1 MRVRRFEVE
10 GFKNIRQRVSLQDL
24 GPLNVIYGENNVGKS
39 NLLQSIALFFRLM
52 DDSFG
57 EIPPTRR
64 RELKPQVPQA
74 LGLEASRIFDLLTGG
89 AIRMHA
95 QITFD
100 EGETIPLDYVSSETV
115 SEVEVAVVIEPAGSG
130 GRYFFERVLV
140 NRTWDPLPQGLVREV
155 YEVFH
160 FLSRVMVPRSDQVF
174 HRFAFID
181 ISRRTLPLTEVDR
194 SSHEIIPPSRLLELF
209 DARESTEPLLYQR
222 WQLFV
227 ETLARFSDVMGFGQ
241 PMVLFDRHTGTA
253 RLVLQT
259 ERARIPFDLMG
270 SGVQQVVALV
280 AQLILTNAIF
290 VAIEEPELNLRYA
303 LQGRLREM
311 LEALVSH
318 PAGPR
323 QIFLSS
329 HSNAFE
335 SGDAHYLMS
344 MTPRG
349 PTVERRLHDRTE
361 RYGNSV
367 VTTVSSQPPPA
378 AHSTSTPPAM
388 PSMRARSQ
396 TLPDVTAGQFFG
408 EATTPRRKT

>member
-1 MRVRRFEVE
+1 M
-10 GFKNIRQRVSLQDL
+10 
-24 GPLNVIYGENNVGKS
+24 
-39 NLLQSIALFFRLM
+39 
-52 DDSFG
+52 
-57 EIPPTRR
+57 
-64 RELKPQVPQA
+64 
-74 LGLEASRIFDLLTGG
+74 
-89 AIRMHA
+89 
-95 QITFD
+95 
-100 EGETIPLDYVSSETV
+100 
-115 SEVEVAVVIEPAGSG
+115 
-130 GRYFFERVLV
+130 
-140 NRTWDPLPQGLVREV
+140 
-155 YEVFH
+155 
-160 FLSRVMVPRSDQVF
+160 
-174 HRFAFID
+174 
-181 ISRRTLPLTEVDR
+181 
-194 SSHEIIPPSRLLELF
+194 
-209 DARESTEPLLYQR
+209 
-222 WQLFV
+222 
-227 ETLARFSDVMGFGQ
+227 
-241 PMVLFDRHTGTA
+241 
-253 RLVLQT
+253 
-259 ERARIPFDLMG
+259 
-270 SGVQQVVALV
+270 QQVVALV
-280 AQLILTNAIF
+280 AQLILTNATF